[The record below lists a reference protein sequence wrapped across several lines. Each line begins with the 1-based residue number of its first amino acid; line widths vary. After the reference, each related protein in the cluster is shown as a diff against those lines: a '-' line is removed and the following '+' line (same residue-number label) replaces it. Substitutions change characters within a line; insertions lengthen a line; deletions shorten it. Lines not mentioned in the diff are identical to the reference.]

1 VLWLFCA
8 ERKRT
13 FNLITI
19 TSQSSSTL
27 SVASLS
33 HALKFKNITQTLSL
47 LHLSLA
53 NSRGSSTLSLLH
65 LSPHKVK
72 DSLTVIKHVV
82 LVLLQ
87 CYMLP
92 LSLSL
97 SVNKV
102 C

>member
-8 ERKRT
+8 ERERT

-19 TSQSSSTL
+19 TSQTSSTL
-27 SVASLS
+27 YAPSLS
-33 HALKFKNITQTLSL
+33 HALKLKDITQTLSL
-47 LHLSLA
+47 LQISPA

-72 DSLTVIKHVV
+72 DLLTVIKPVV
-82 LVLLQ
+82 LVLLL

-92 LSLSL
+92 LSLN
-97 SVNKV
+97 VNKA

>member
-8 ERKRT
+8 ERERT

-19 TSQSSSTL
+19 TSQTSSTL
-27 SVASLS
+27 SAPSLS
-33 HALKFKNITQTLSL
+33 HALKLKDITQTLSL
-47 LHLSLA
+47 LQISPA

-72 DSLTVIKHVV
+72 DLLTVIKHVV
-82 LVLLQ
+82 LVLLL

-92 LSLSL
+92 LSLN
-97 SVNKV
+97 VNKA

>member
-1 VLWLFCA
+1 MLWLFCA
-8 ERKRT
+8 ERKMT

-19 TSQSSSTL
+19 TSQTSSTISAPL
-27 SVASLS
+27 F
-33 HALKFKNITQTLSL
+33 HALKLKDITQTLSL
-47 LHLSLA
+47 LQISPA

-72 DSLTVIKHVV
+72 DLLTVIKPVV
-82 LVLLQ
+82 LVLLL

-92 LSLSL
+92 LSLS
-97 SVNKV
+97 VNKA